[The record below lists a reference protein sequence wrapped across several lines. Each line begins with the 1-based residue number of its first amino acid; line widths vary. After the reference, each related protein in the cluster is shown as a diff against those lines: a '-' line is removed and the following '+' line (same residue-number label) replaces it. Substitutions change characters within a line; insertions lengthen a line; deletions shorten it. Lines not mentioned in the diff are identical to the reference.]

1 MLNLINKLNTII
13 QTVLVVFI
21 VAFLIVA
28 GIVIYNRYIKKRS
41 RAKIDNVDY
50 SGLRRMDSIDYLK
63 FDDIVDDM
71 IVVEHGTRYIAS
83 IQCTGGFDF
92 HTANF
97 SEKLAVKN
105 AYTNFIGMQK
115 NPFTYRQSCH
125 KVRVEDDINR
135 FYEHGERIK
144 KELVAL
150 RGTHGEMSRLY
161 EALSKEEPV
170 DTEKLEMLSEQLDDI
185 EKQIETR
192 QWRIE
197 HIADQIDYLSL
208 YSDSDNIL
216 ERTES
221 YQFDWTYNALDYPV
235 DLTKEEI
242 REKAKIGLGS
252 IADSFIHA
260 LSDAKIKAVRMDSDD
275 IVQMFRS
282 QFHPV
287 TAELY
292 DENRI
297 RESSYY
303 EDIVS
308 ADSHDEIYNGA
319 VEELTLTM
327 QEAVIAQAK
336 NEINE
341 ITGGES
347 VDGRNADREEA

>member
-1 MLNLINKLNTII
+1 MLELMNRLNTII
-13 QTVLVVFI
+13 QIVLAVIIV
-21 VAFLIVA
+21 VAFIAV
-28 GIVIYNRYIKKRS
+28 GIVVYNRYIKKRS
-41 RAKIDNVDY
+41 RAKLDNVDY
-50 SGLRRMDSIDYLK
+50 SNLKRMDSTDYLK
-63 FDDIVDDM
+63 FDDIIDDM
-71 IVVEHGTRYIAS
+71 IVVEHGTRYIGS
-83 IQCTGGFDF
+83 IQCTGGFDL
-92 HTANF
+92 HTANYT
-97 SEKLAVKN
+97 EKLAVKN
-105 AYTNFIGMQK
+105 AYTNFIAMQK
-115 NPFTYRQSCH
+115 NAFTYRQSCH

-144 KELVAL
+144 KELISL

-161 EALSKEEPV
+161 ESMSKEEPV
-170 DTEKLEMLSEQLDDI
+170 DTEKLELLSGQLDEI

-197 HIADQIDYLSL
+197 HIADQIDYLAM
-208 YSDSDNIL
+208 YSGSDNIL

-235 DLTKEEI
+235 DLTKKEI
-242 REKAKIGLGS
+242 LEKAKVGLGS

-260 LSDAKIKAVRMDSDD
+260 LSDAKVRAVRMDSED
-275 IVQMFRS
+275 IIQMFRS
-282 QFHPV
+282 QFHPI

-292 DENRI
+292 DEHRI

-308 ADSHDEIYNGA
+308 ADSHDEIYDGA

-327 QEAVIAQAK
+327 QEAVIAQAQ

-341 ITGGES
+341 ITGGEN
-347 VDGRNADREEA
+347 DGGNTDVREEA